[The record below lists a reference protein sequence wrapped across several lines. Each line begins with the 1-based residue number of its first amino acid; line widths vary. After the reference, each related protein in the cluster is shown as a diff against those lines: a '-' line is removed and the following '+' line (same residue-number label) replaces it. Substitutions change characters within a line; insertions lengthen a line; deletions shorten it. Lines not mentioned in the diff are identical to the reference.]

1 MPLKRQPTPE
11 EIDVL
16 ADEFRPLWR
25 DGDVIRPWLR
35 KHGRRLR
42 ALIADGWSWAALA
55 TVLTRAGITYRTK
68 RPWTVNALK
77 AEVSRANA
85 PSKAHKSTQ
94 GPKAADMRLG
104 EAFSSATP
112 IVVEP
117 HIAPER
123 AGVFPMFAPASLKP
137 YEPPR
142 ARSPEEEREIET
154 LRSRIFK

>member
-1 MPLKRQPTPE
+1 
-11 EIDVL
+11 
-16 ADEFRPLWR
+16 
-25 DGDVIRPWLR
+25 
-35 KHGRRLR
+35 
-42 ALIADGWSWAALA
+42 
-55 TVLTRAGITYRTK
+55 
-68 RPWTVNALK
+68 
-77 AEVSRANA
+77 
-85 PSKAHKSTQ
+85 
-94 GPKAADMRLG
+94 MRLG